1 MIKSFA
7 GFAFVV
13 VYRFGL
19 CDNLQPMTGK
29 VVVDASNSFDY
40 SYCHLVDPCH
50 RHPKATRHTRYQR
63 LEPANLLMMR
73 ASTHQ
78 YSFDLH
84 KDAMTQPSDFVCKD
98 AGFASPNS
106 EHCQ

>member
-1 MIKSFA
+1 MQLK
-7 GFAFVV
+7 
-13 VYRFGL
+13 
-19 CDNLQPMTGK
+19 TGK
-29 VVVDASNSFDY
+29 VVVDASSSFDY
-40 SYCHLVDPCH
+40 SFCHLVDPCH

-63 LEPANLLMMR
+63 LEPVNLLMMR

-84 KDAMTQPSDFVCKD
+84 KDAMTQASDSVYKD

-106 EHCQ
+106 EHCL